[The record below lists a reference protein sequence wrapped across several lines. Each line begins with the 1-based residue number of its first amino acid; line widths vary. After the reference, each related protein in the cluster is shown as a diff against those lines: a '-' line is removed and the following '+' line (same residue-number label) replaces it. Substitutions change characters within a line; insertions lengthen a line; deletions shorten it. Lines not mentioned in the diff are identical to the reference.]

1 LARTSLQC
9 RECKKE
15 YETAFKYV
23 CDDCFGPLDV
33 KYDFPTLTKDTF
45 SNREQ
50 TYWRYFELLPIE
62 NKSNIVSIGAGMTPL
77 TKAEN
82 LGKKLG
88 LNNLYIKNDSV
99 NPTFSFKDRPAGVAI
114 SKAKELGLTAVGCAS
129 TGNLASATAAH
140 AAAAGLPCHVF
151 APSNIEMAKIAQAL
165 SYGANYIAVD
175 GTYDD
180 ANRIAAQIGDSTGN
194 LASATA
200 AHAAAAGLPC
210 HVFAPSNIEMA
221 KIAQALSYGAN
232 YIAVDGTYDDA
243 NRIAAQIGDSKG
255 IGVVNINMR
264 SHYVEGSKT
273 FSYEVAEQLD
283 WQVPDQ
289 LIVPVG
295 SGAMLNAICKGFEE
309 LQTVSLLDDVS
320 NMHMIAAQPHGCA
333 PIVDAFKKNTKEV
346 IPVENPDTV
355 AKSLAIGDPGDGRYV
370 LKRLEQ
376 YNGFAEECNNQE
388 ILDAIL
394 LLAQTEG
401 IFTEPAG
408 GVSISILQKMVE
420 QGKIDKNDKV
430 VCYVTGNGLKAT
442 ESIMQVLS
450 KPTVYKPNINEISAV
465 VQ

>member
-1 LARTSLQC
+1 MARTSLQC

-15 YETAFKYV
+15 YESTFKYI

-33 KYDFPTLTKDTF
+33 KYDFPTITKDTF
-45 SNREQ
+45 SNREH

-77 TKAEN
+77 IKAE
-82 LGKKLG
+82 KLG
-88 LNNLYIKNDSV
+88 EKIGLKNLYIKNDSV
-99 NPTFSFKDRPAGVAI
+99 NPTFSFKDRPAGVAV
-114 SKAKELGLTAVGCAS
+114 SKAKEFGLSAVGCAS

-140 AAAAGLPCHVF
+140 AAKGGFACHVF
-151 APSNIEMAKIAQAL
+151 APSDIEMAKI
-165 SYGANYIAVD
+165 
-175 GTYDD
+175 T
-180 ANRIAAQIGDSTGN
+180 
-194 LASATA
+194 
-200 AHAAAAGLPC
+200 
-210 HVFAPSNIEMA
+210 
-221 KIAQALSYGAN
+221 QALSYGAN

-255 IGVVNINMR
+255 IGIVNINMR
-264 SHYVEGSKT
+264 SYYVEGSKT
-273 FSYEVAEQLD
+273 LAFEVAEQLD

-309 LQTVSLLDDVS
+309 LQQVSLLNDID

-333 PIVDAFKKNTKEV
+333 PIVDAFKKNSTDV
-346 IPVENPDTV
+346 IPVEYPDTV

-370 LKRLEQ
+370 LKRLKQ

-394 LLAQTEG
+394 LLARTEG

-408 GVSISILQKMVE
+408 GVSIAVLQKMIE
-420 QGKIDKNDKV
+420 QGKIDANDKV

-442 ESIMQVLS
+442 ESIMEVLE
-450 KPTVYKPNINEISAV
+450 KPTVMKADVKEISAV
-465 VQ
+465 VN